1 MVDELPRRIYDL
13 REGAP
18 ATLDVEAGRRRR
30 AASMVDWCG
39 AVIVVVIV
47 GANDRS
53 VSLQHQHGA
62 QTSGESNDA
71 SPSVPLVTAQAGV
84 FVERVDVQGR
94 VGPPVGSS
102 AKLAF
107 AQAGIIRTIDVS
119 VGEAVSAGQPLA
131 ELDRAALGA
140 TVRSAQA
147 DAQASG
153 ATGGNAAVARLAVA
167 IEKLATLET
176 GGPAALNSRIAAQSA
191 ARQAEL
197 KVDADRAT
205 VARED
210 QLLSAGVVA
219 GKDADAARSQLAS
232 DEADERAAE
241 AKVAA
246 AGTDFQTALKQA
258 RADVAGARND
268 VQTARGQTASALARL
283 QSAQIAYANGVL
295 TAPADGVV
303 FAILKHPG
311 EAVDPTVPALEIGP
325 AVGHSV
331 TLVVPAETAQRIV
344 AGDPA
349 TLQVTSTQAR
359 VTQGKV
365 MAVVPAVDPATQS
378 ATVVV
383 SGAPADAVSGDA
395 VSATIVVGHVR
406 GVIVP
411 TTAIVQDPQSGKTV
425 VFVQDPHP
433 KAGDPGFLLRPVVV
447 RAGDATTSVLAAG
460 LRPGER
466 IAGQGGYM
474 LLAPA
479 GG

>member
-1 MVDELPRRIYDL
+1 MTASRRWQI
-13 REGAP
+13 
-18 ATLDVEAGRRRR
+18 
-30 AASMVDWCG
+30 CG
-39 AVIVVVIV
+39 AVLVAVIAAAV
-47 GANDRS
+47 IGLT
-53 VSLQHQHGA
+53 LQHQHAG
-62 QTSGESNDA
+62 QTAGDTNN
-71 SPSVPLVTAQAGV
+71 PTPNVPLVTAQAGV
-84 FVERVDVQGR
+84 FVERVGVQGR
-94 VGPPVGSS
+94 VGPPAGSS

-107 AQAGIIRTIDVS
+107 AQAGIIQAVDVS
-119 VGEAVSAGQPLA
+119 VGEPVRAGQPLA

-140 TVRSAQA
+140 TVRGAQA
-147 DAQASG
+147 DVQAAG
-153 ATGGNAAVARLAVA
+153 ATGGSAAAARLAVA
-167 IEKLATLET
+167 TDKLATLET

-197 KVDADRAT
+197 KVDADRAA

-210 QLLSAGVVA
+210 QLFAAGVIA

-246 AGTDFQTALKQA
+246 AGTDFQTTLKQA
-258 RADVAGARND
+258 QADVAGARND
-268 VQTARGQTASALARL
+268 VQTAHGQAASAQARL

-295 TAPADGVV
+295 TAPAAGIVL
-303 FAILKHPG
+303 AILKHPG
-311 EAVDPTVPALEIGP
+311 EAVDSTVAALEIGP
-325 AVGHSV
+325 AIGNNV
-331 TLVVPAETAQRIV
+331 TLSVPAATAQRIIT
-344 AGDPA
+344 GDPA
-349 TLQVTSTQAR
+349 TLQVTSTGAR
-359 VTQGKV
+359 ATQGTV
-365 MAVVPAVDPATQS
+365 TAVVPAVDPATQS

-383 SGAPADAVSGDA
+383 SGAPAGAVSGDA

-411 TTAIVQDPQSGKTV
+411 TTAIVQDPQTGKTV

-433 KAGDPGFLLRPVVV
+433 QAGDSGFRLRPVVV

-466 IAGQGGYM
+466 IAAQGGYM

>member
-1 MVDELPRRIYDL
+1 MTRARRWWFG
-13 REGAP
+13 GA
-18 ATLDVEAGRRRR
+18 ALV
-30 AASMVDWCG
+30 
-39 AVIVVVIV
+39 AVIALAI
-47 GANDRS
+47 GLT
-53 VSLQHQHGA
+53 LQHQHAG
-62 QTSGESNDA
+62 QTTGEANDA
-71 SPSVPLVTAQAGV
+71 TPSVPLVTAQAGV
-84 FVERVDVQGR
+84 FAERVDVQGR
-94 VGPPVGSS
+94 VGPPAGSS

-107 AQAGIIRTIDVS
+107 AQAGIIRAVDVS
-119 VGEAVSAGQPLA
+119 VGEAVTAGQPLA

-140 TVRSAQA
+140 IMRRAQGDVQAAGAAGRSA
-147 DAQASG
+147 
-153 ATGGNAAVARLAVA
+153 AAARLAVA
-167 IEKLATLET
+167 TDKLATLEL

-197 KVDADRAT
+197 KVDADRAA

-210 QLLSAGVVA
+210 QLFAAGVVA

-232 DEADERAAE
+232 DEADERAAD

-246 AGTDFQTALKQA
+246 AGTDFQSALKQA

-295 TAPADGVV
+295 TAPVAGVV

-311 EAVDPTVPALEIGP
+311 EAVDPSVPALEIGP
-325 AVGHSV
+325 AMGNTV
-331 TLVVPAETAQRIV
+331 TLAVPAETAQRIV

-349 TLQVTSTQAR
+349 TLQVTSTRAR
-359 VTQGKV
+359 VTQGTV
-365 MAVVPAVDPATQS
+365 RAVVPAVDPATQS

-395 VSATIVVGHVR
+395 VSATIVVDRVR

-411 TTAIVQDPQSGKTV
+411 TTAIVQDPQTGKTV

-433 KAGDPGFLLRPVVV
+433 KAGDPAFRLRPVVV